1 MESISWRTLAL
12 TAVAPVAWGTTY
24 LTTEELLPPDR
35 PLFSAVVRALPA
47 GLLLLAWTRRL
58 PRGDWWWRAGVLGLC
73 NIGLFFPLL
82 FLAAYRLPGGLA
94 ATLQA
99 TLPLA
104 VMALAY
110 AALGERASGR
120 GVVAAVVG
128 LAGVALL
135 VLGSPGGVDVLGLV
149 AGAASVVVAATGFVL
164 VKRWRAPVDMLTLV
178 SWQLVAGGLLL
189 VPVALL
195 VEGAP
200 PAIDAPAAAGYLWLG
215 GAGTVVAYVCWFRGL
230 TRMPAGAVALIGLLN
245 PVVGTALGA
254 VVAGEVFGLPQAIG
268 VALVLG
274 GVLGGQQLTS
284 SRRRARRTAPARAA
298 RAVQATRTQARAAAC
313 SPTCSPAVSRS

>member
-1 MESISWRTLAL
+1 MDWTISHAEDTLSSVETTSWRTVAL
-12 TAVAPVAWGTTY
+12 TAVAPVVWGTTY

-35 PLFSAVVRALPA
+35 PLFSATVRALPA
-47 GLLLLAWTRRL
+47 GLLLLAWCRRL
-58 PRGDWWWRAGVLGLC
+58 PRGDWWWKAAVLGLC
-73 NIGLFFPLL
+73 NIGIFFPLL

-120 GVVAAVVG
+120 GVAAAVVG

-135 VLGSPGGVDVLGLV
+135 VLGSPGGVDLLGLA

-164 VKRWRAPVDMLTLV
+164 VKRWRAPVDMLTLT
-178 SWQLVAGGLLL
+178 SWQLLAGGLLL
-189 VPVALL
+189 APVALL

-200 PAIDAPAAAGYLWLG
+200 PAIDAPAAIGYLWLG
-215 GAGTVVAYVCWFRGL
+215 GVGTVVAYALWFRGL
-230 TRMPAGAVALIGLLN
+230 TRMPAGGVALIGLLN

-254 VVAGEVFGLPQAIG
+254 LVAGEVFGLPQAVG

-274 GVLGGQQLTS
+274 GVLAGQ
-284 SRRRARRTAPARAA
+284 RRRGAARRTAPPDRTPARAPGC
-298 RAVQATRTQARAAAC
+298 T
-313 SPTCSPAVSRS
+313 PALNRS